1 MRFKRFQ
8 SEWWIVVFGKLI
20 NMFTNWFVAIVV
32 FSREALEGQHTS
44 KDCASGTPS
53 RAEPMY
59 VPWKPPIELAFTR
72 QWETLKTR
80 GEISLGWPHESPCLQ
95 RRQLDLDREWGTESP
110 PYQLDPLCH
119 LPVYVLSI
127 SLSKCKQH
135 AEHKWRTC
143 WDTKYKETWNRRQ
156 RILSS
161 QRYTRAPWRIAE
173 FRKTLPS
180 KIGAPPPAA
189 SPTPPLFLLRAS
201 PSMSETDD
209 TVTLSHV
216 LLQTHHENFM
226 KGFFKFP
233 FKGCFVRGC
242 DCQRLFLTETVPST
256 GLSSL
261 MKQPACLSDV
271 GQKHFWEVISTRG
284 IWLHTQTHRHTSGL
298 LGPQS
303 LISLSKH
310 LDLGKH
316 QAMD

>member
-44 KDCASGTPS
+44 KDCASGTLS
-53 RAEPMY
+53 QAKPMY

-80 GEISLGWPHESPCLQ
+80 EEISLGWPHESPCLQ
-95 RRQLDLDREWGTESP
+95 RRQLDLDREWGAESP

-119 LPVYVLSI
+119 LPVDVLSI

-143 WDTKYKETWNRRQ
+143 WDTKHKETWNRRQ

-189 SPTPPLFLLRAS
+189 SPPLRS
-201 PSMSETDD
+201 SY
-209 TVTLSHV
+209 
-216 LLQTHHENFM
+216 
-226 KGFFKFP
+226 
-233 FKGCFVRGC
+233 C
-242 DCQRLFLTETVPST
+242 VP
-256 GLSSL
+256 L
-261 MKQPACLSDV
+261 PACLKQTTQWHSHMFYF
-271 GQKHFWEVISTRG
+271 KHTMK
-284 IWLHTQTHRHTSGL
+284 TSWKD
-298 LGPQS
+298 
-303 LISLSKH
+303 SLSFLLKGV
-310 LDLGKH
+310 LFGAAIVKDCF
-316 QAMD
+316 